1 MTVTAL
7 PLLAICVARRTAAV
21 VFPTPPLGLIKEM
34 VGMEGS
40 LERKRKK
47 EGYLGNDQ
55 IPKAYWIAF

>member
-40 LERKRKK
+40 LERKREE
-47 EGYLGNDQ
+47 EGYLVTNRYRKRTG
-55 IPKAYWIAF
+55 